1 MKSID
6 FVCNQSVFW
15 PLICNT
21 LLVFVLSPARSWIKI
36 LWSWAGC
43 IFAGISILIPPYSN
57 IPLGCWVGGN
67 NRRLLVFFSNCGYF
81 LVDSLKLLTN
91 WSILWFQNKW
101 IQRSLFLSVN
111 LIIDFVIFCLPK
123 ETYHLL
129 IQILILWKKIAVLFC
144 LKCWTVCQIYT
155 FLLHTFRSIQI
166 VFTENVL
173 NSWQTWTLS
182 ILCSLYLLYLC
193 CLHLHLSSRTGK
205 WYRGTLKS

>member
-15 PLICNT
+15 PLIFNT

-91 WSILWFQNKW
+91 RSILWFQNKW

-129 IQILILWKKIAVLFC
+129 IQILILWKKNCGSLLF
-144 LKCWTVCQIYT
+144 
-155 FLLHTFRSIQI
+155 
-166 VFTENVL
+166 EVL
-173 NSWQTWTLS
+173 N
-182 ILCSLYLLYLC
+182 
-193 CLHLHLSSRTGK
+193 CLPDLHLSITYVSFYTDSF
-205 WYRGTLKS
+205 YRKCFEFLTNMNPIDSVFLVFALFMLFAFAPEQSYR